1 MKKIF
6 SFIIVSISFAVAC
19 TELCDH
25 DVQNGPDPITPDVY
39 DYFEG
44 TWYEESENEEIRF
57 TKSGTMYDKY
67 CNINRS
73 GETEGRYEVDIEN
86 KRLTYT
92 YEFMG
97 QMQFADW
104 KISDM
109 TDISFTIS
117 TDMVGAHKL
126 EKVVETFTLNVGES
140 CSINYFDENPGYNL
154 ISMETNSRI
163 VSIDEGT
170 QEITASGEKGT
181 AYIKLNTDNG
191 TAWAKVIVG
200 DD

>member
-6 SFIIVSISFAVAC
+6 CFIILSISFAVAC

-25 DVQNGPDPITPDVY
+25 DVIDGTTPGKIDIY

-44 TWYEESENEEIRF
+44 TWYEECENEEIRF

-109 TDISFTIS
+109 TDISLQYQQI
-117 TDMVGAHKL
+117 
-126 EKVVETFTLNVGES
+126 
-140 CSINYFDENPGYNL
+140 
-154 ISMETNSRI
+154 
-163 VSIDEGT
+163 
-170 QEITASGEKGT
+170 
-181 AYIKLNTDNG
+181 
-191 TAWAKVIVG
+191 W
-200 DD
+200 